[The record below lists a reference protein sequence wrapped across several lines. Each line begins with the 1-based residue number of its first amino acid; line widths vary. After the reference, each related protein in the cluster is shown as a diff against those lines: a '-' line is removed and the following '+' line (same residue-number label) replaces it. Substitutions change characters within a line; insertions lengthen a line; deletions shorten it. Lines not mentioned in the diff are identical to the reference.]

1 MEDSRPLNNAEL
13 NIELERIVSD
23 LKKIKKRI
31 SMGSLEGV
39 GMVWIIDDCLNGL
52 NDICNLLEK

>member
-1 MEDSRPLNNAEL
+1 MNNAEL